1 MKKIFAA
8 LMALT
13 VLLTLTACGTKKTE
27 PEKTEQPS
35 QQETQPETLPEL
47 SPAEPVE
54 LTAERVEGRLPEG
67 EYDLPDE
74 VTSMLDWQWSG
85 AVALLAEEDGAEFYA
100 VEGKESSVAL
110 LYWDGVWGEF
120 DWLFVTPR
128 AIDPQL
134 WVTDID
140 EDGEDELVALCYGGS
155 GTGVSLEYLYVVERE
170 GKTLVSYELPLGTL
184 SQALNGQLQT
194 VSVNGTVY
202 AALGRELVDITADL
216 EGVKTENVS
225 VCLGQTAAYRPTESG
240 LTCTFGVVAEG
251 DGIPFLSCYVAEVEG
266 EIRYADGIFTLE
278 NLRLSD
284 I

>member
-13 VLLTLTACGTKKTE
+13 VLLTLTACGTKKAE

-54 LTAERVEGRLPEG
+54 LPAERVEGRRPEG

-100 VEGKESSVAL
+100 VEGKESSIAL

-140 EDGEDELVALCYGGS
+140 EDGEDELVVLCYGGS

-194 VSVNGTVY
+194 VSDNGTVY
-202 AALGRELVDITADL
+202 AALGRELVDLSAVL
-216 EGVKTENVS
+216 EGVEAKNVKA
-225 VCLGQTAAYRPTESG
+225 CLGAIADYEPVEGGIAAR
-240 LTCTFGVVAEG
+240 FGVALEG
-251 DGIPFLSCYVAEVEG
+251 DGIAYLALYGADVAGTV
-266 EIRYADGIFTLE
+266 RYADGVFTLE
-278 NLRLSD
+278 DLHLLSN
-284 I
+284 